1 MGYIRILPTLFVV
14 ITTFAALFITVVSLL
29 RVQFGRKVIWP
40 FWAFYLFALSVSCV
54 YKLSGLR
61 YEVAAST
68 IGRAVY
74 LFCVAIV
81 AVGVP
86 LGLGA
91 SILARKDEPR
101 SLHTGIRS
109 AAVAWMACVAATPA
123 AAALVAVVDFANLII
138 TSS

>member
-1 MGYIRILPTLFVV
+1 MGYIRLLPTLFVV

-40 FWAFYLFALSVSCV
+40 FWGFYLAAVSISCV

-61 YEVAAST
+61 YGVAPST

-74 LFCVAIV
+74 LLFV
-81 AVGVP
+81 AVAGLGVP
-86 LGLGA
+86 LALGA
-91 SILARKDEPR
+91 SILARKAEPKT
-101 SLHTGIRS
+101 LHVGIRS
-109 AAVAWMACVAATPA
+109 AAVAWLACVFATPA
-123 AAALVAVVDFANLII
+123 AAALVAVVDFANLVI